1 MLLIQNAKVL
11 TMAEKNYDK
20 GDILVDD
27 NGKIAAVGENLSA
40 PQGAE
45 VLDANGLWALPG
57 FVDAHCHLGMF
68 EECMGTEGED
78 GNEMTDPVTPTMR
91 AIDGINPVDIGFKE
105 ALEAGVTTAC
115 TGPGSGNVIGGQ
127 FVAMKTAGSQVDHM
141 IFRDPLAMKAAFG
154 ENPKRVYGSGKKVT
168 PMTRMATAAIMRQA
182 FVDAQNYQK
191 KLEEGQKDASKL
203 PEYNPRMEVLVKV
216 LRRELVMKLHAHRA
230 DDILTAIRIM
240 KEFDLRY
247 TLEHCT
253 EGHLIVETLKEEN
266 AQVILGPL
274 LTARSKIE
282 LENLTYDAPRI
293 FYEHGMKFAMMTDH
307 PVIPEKYLPVCAALA
322 VRSGLPQEA
331 ALKSITIWAAEIT
344 GIDDRV
350 GSLEVGKDA
359 DIALFEGDP
368 LDARTRAARVYV
380 NGVCAY
386 QRA

>member
-1 MLLIQNAKVL
+1 MLLIKNAKVL
-11 TMAEKNYDK
+11 TMADKSYDK

-27 NGKIAAVGENLSA
+27 QGKIAAVGEGLTA

-45 VLDANGLWALPG
+45 VFDAAGLWALPG

-91 AIDGINPVDIGFKE
+91 AIDGINPNDIGFRE

-115 TGPGSGNVIGGQ
+115 TGPGSANVIGGQ
-127 FVAMKTAGSQVDHM
+127 FVAIKTAGTNVDDM
-141 IFRDPLAMKAAFG
+141 ILRDPLAMKGAFG
-154 ENPKRVYGSGKKVT
+154 ENPKRVYGGGKKTT
-168 PMTRMATAAIMRQA
+168 PMTRMATASIMRQA
-182 FVDAQNYQK
+182 LIDAQIYMK
-191 KLEEGQKDASKL
+191 KQEEGKKDASKM
-203 PEYNPRMEVLVKV
+203 PDYNPRMEILAKV
-216 LRRELVMKLHAHRA
+216 LRRELHMKLHAHRA

-240 KEFDLRY
+240 KEFNLRY

-253 EGHLIVETLKEEN
+253 EGYMIVETLKQEN

-307 PVIPEKYLPVCAALA
+307 PVIPEKYLSVCAALA

-359 DIALFEGDP
+359 DITLFEGDP

-380 NGVCAY
+380 DGVCAY
-386 QRA
+386 KKA